1 MTPFLKP
8 RELVFV
14 CHLGRRSVF
23 FFFFLNMV
31 MSLGALAQI
40 GVGAGNTPALLTP
53 WTTIKGAWVAA
64 PLNPF
69 STLPQG
75 PKPTG
80 FLSWQMPVAVAA
92 RDNYVYVADAGRRL
106 IYRYDQMLQTLAPF
120 TSYASGL
127 ESGIAVA
134 RDLSLY
140 VIDRNARQVLRFS
153 SEGRLLQKFGNEM
166 ALAFPVA
173 VVLDDATGNIW
184 VADGL
189 YDHVVMFNSL
199 GRVLHVFKPSAG
211 KSISAMAK
219 GPQGLYLL
227 DPLGRQVVVMGLD
240 GADRFTFGQD
250 TLKMPGA
257 VAVDRFN
264 RVFVSDSF
272 DNSIKIFE
280 LGKLVASVGTTGT
293 IRASFN
299 RITHLYID
307 QDTLYVAD
315 SLNARIQTFRIT
327 PAAPVPHEY

>member
-1 MTPFLKP
+1 
-8 RELVFV
+8 
-14 CHLGRRSVF
+14 
-23 FFFFLNMV
+23 
-31 MSLGALAQI
+31 MSLGAMAQI
-40 GVGAGNTPALLTP
+40 AVATERAAALLTP

-64 PLNPF
+64 PPSPF
-69 STLPQG
+69 STQPQP

-92 RDNYVYVADAGRRL
+92 RGNYVYVADAGRRL
-106 IYRYDQMLQTLAPF
+106 IYRYDQMAQILAPF

-140 VIDRNARQVLRFS
+140 VIDSNARQVLRFS
-153 SEGRLLQKFGNEM
+153 SEGRLLQKFGNDME
-166 ALAFPVA
+166 LARPVA
-173 VVLDDATGNIW
+173 VVLDDSTGNIA

-189 YDHVVMFNSL
+189 YGHVVMFNSL
-199 GRVLHVFKPSAG
+199 GRVLHVFKPIEGAN
-211 KSISAMAK
+211 ISAMAQ
-219 GPQGLYLL
+219 GPQSLYLL
-227 DPLGRQVVVMGLD
+227 DSLGRQVVVMGLD

-257 VAVDRFN
+257 IAVDRFS
-264 RVFVSDSF
+264 RVFVSDRF

-327 PAAPVPHEY
+327 PAAPVAHEY